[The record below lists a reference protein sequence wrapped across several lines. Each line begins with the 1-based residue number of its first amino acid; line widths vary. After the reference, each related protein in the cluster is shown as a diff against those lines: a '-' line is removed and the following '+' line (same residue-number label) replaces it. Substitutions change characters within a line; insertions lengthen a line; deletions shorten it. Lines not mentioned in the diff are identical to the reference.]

1 MYTDAYDDP
10 HASILTNYLFHHG
23 PDVRALHKYM
33 GLSLSFDHTLVCLL
47 FSRSHDCRVQNA
59 LTNENCWA
67 CRERKTL
74 TANQRAQQIM
84 EVSFQDVRCVC
95 TTSLH
100 RACALLH
107 DSDAARCDLSTCFL
121 CQSWG
126 LSREW
131 LWGAQSRLWQLPE
144 NWRFVW
150 LHGCCRVPI
159 GCVYS
164 IYLLS
169 TSDFRDWIRDQSHW
183 DVGQARDVS
192 DPV

>member
-1 MYTDAYDDP
+1 MYPDAYDDSYV
-10 HASILTNYLFHHG
+10 SILTNYLFHHG

-33 GLSLSFDHTLVCLL
+33 GLSLSFDHNLVRLL
-47 FSRSHDCRVQNA
+47 FRWSYDRRVKNA
-59 LTNENCWA
+59 LKNENCWA
-67 CRERKTL
+67 RREKERGTL

-84 EVSFQDVRCVC
+84 EVSFQDVCCVC
-95 TTSLH
+95 TTSLY

-107 DSDAARCDLSTCFL
+107 DSDAARCDLLTCLL
-121 CQSWG
+121 CQQWR

-150 LHGCCRVPI
+150 LHGYCRVPI

-169 TSDFRDWIRDQSHW
+169 TGGLCDWVRD
-183 DVGQARDVS
+183 
-192 DPV
+192 